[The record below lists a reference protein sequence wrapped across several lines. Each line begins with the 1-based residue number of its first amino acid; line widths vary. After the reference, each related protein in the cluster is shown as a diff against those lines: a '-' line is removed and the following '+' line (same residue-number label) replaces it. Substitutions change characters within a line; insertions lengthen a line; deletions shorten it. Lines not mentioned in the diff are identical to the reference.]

1 MVRVDEEVPHW
12 ESAAIRWRRCCGFSC
27 RWSLILHAGTSD
39 LSSFMFQHDDDP
51 NTPSVKHTGD
61 RHQSRTS
68 AWLKQSGTTQ
78 HECPSGS
85 PENWRS
91 SETESSS
98 ELTLSWRMKLLA
110 PQIHLQ
116 AACFCPVCCI
126 CIYIYSIQ
134 IFLQNIKNW
143 GVAEDC
149 CTALYAHTHTHGAE
163 TMTFVQQVIQ
173 TWCSDI
179 SVCFN
184 VTQKCKIFTSE
195 QPNQRSFLKRQ
206 RFCSL
211 WVFGEWFQPSV
222 LT

>member
-68 AWLKQSGTTQ
+68 ASLKQSGTTQ

-149 CTALYAHTHTHGAE
+149 CTALYAHTHTHTEQKRWCLCSRWFKHGAV
-163 TMTFVQQVIQ
+163 TSVFVLMWLRNAKYSHLSSQ
-173 TWCSDI
+173 TREVS
-179 SVCFN
+179 
-184 VTQKCKIFTSE
+184 
-195 QPNQRSFLKRQ
+195 
-206 RFCSL
+206 
-211 WVFGEWFQPSV
+211 
-222 LT
+222 